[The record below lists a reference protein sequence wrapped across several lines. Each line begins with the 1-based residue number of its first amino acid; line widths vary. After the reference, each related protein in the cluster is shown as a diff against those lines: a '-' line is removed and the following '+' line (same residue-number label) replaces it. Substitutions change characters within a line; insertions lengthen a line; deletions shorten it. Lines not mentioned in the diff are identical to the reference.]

1 MARPLRLE
9 FAGAVYHIT
18 SRGNARGD
26 IYLDAND
33 RNIFLDVLGNVCERY
48 NWCSY
53 AYCLMT
59 NHYHLVM
66 ETAEANLSRGM
77 RHLNGVYTQRF
88 NRKHHRV
95 GHLFQG
101 RYKAILVDKDSYLLE
116 LVRYVVLN
124 PARAGITKT
133 AGEYPWS
140 SYRIMTGKAS
150 TPDWLNT
157 GLIITHFGN
166 PIAVAR
172 KGFVEFVKS
181 GMKQGQIWDNLRNQI
196 YLGEKN
202 FIESAHIQSGLKGE
216 LPEVPRIQARK
227 VGLPIGEYLAQAA
240 NRNEA
245 IVMACQSGEYT
256 QKELADYLGIHY
268 STVSKILKRELY
280 GKPADSSFKT

>member
-48 NWCSY
+48 NWCGY

-133 AGEYPWS
+133 AGQYPWS
-140 SYRIMTGKAS
+140 SYRIMIGKAS

-157 GLIITHFGN
+157 GLILTHFGY

-196 YLGEKN
+196 YLGGKN